1 GHDVAMV
8 QGGGGFGFHAKTS
21 QGTLVNELAPQNQLE
36 RHDPVQFSLSRLVDY
51 PHAAPGNLPQQFIV
65 AELASR
71 GRGRGGLGG
80 RGRSGKRASEP
91 GRGGNR
97 GSSSG
102 RGGNRRSS
110 PGRGGGRGGCGL
122 DTGDAS
128 RIQTRVRHLVRYN
141 RTSVR
146 QQRGEG
152 TATRRAGK

>member
-1 GHDVAMV
+1 D
-8 QGGGGFGFHAKTS
+8 
-21 QGTLVNELAPQNQLE
+21 QLE
-36 RHDPVQFSLSRLVDY
+36 RHDPVQLDLSRLVDY

-65 AELASR
+65 AELVSR

-80 RGRSGKRASEP
+80 RRCSGKRGSEP

-97 GSSSG
+97 GSSPG
-102 RGGNRRSS
+102 RGGHRGSR

-128 RIQTRVRHLVRYN
+128 GIQTRVRYLVRYN

-146 QQRGEG
+146 QRRRQG
-152 TATRRAGK
+152 TATRRAGKLPTFRQSVPLNHLLTIRTVDFHGNT